1 MGRQVRDTNHNPH
14 RRALIVCFTQT
25 GKSWAQP
32 FCALLVVLAL
42 TGCAHTKPEVRVADW
57 PEPPV
62 LNRPELPV
70 LDITKDMDPGTIIQ
84 LHRETIKRLQA
95 WGLELEAALNA
106 YRKKQ

>member
-1 MGRQVRDTNHNPH
+1 
-14 RRALIVCFTQT
+14 
-25 GKSWAQP
+25 
-32 FCALLVVLAL
+32 
-42 TGCAHTKPEVRVADW
+42 VAEW

-62 LNRPELPV
+62 VNRPELPV

-106 YRKKQ
+106 YRKKDTK

>member
-1 MGRQVRDTNHNPH
+1 MRDDNPQPH
-14 RRALIVCFTQT
+14 SGALIVCFTQT
-25 GKSWAQP
+25 GKSWRQS
-32 FCALLVVLAL
+32 FCALLLAL
-42 TGCAHTKPEVRVADW
+42 TVSGCATPPPQPRVADW

-70 LDITKDMDPGTIIQ
+70 LAITKDMDPGTVLQ

-106 YRKKQ
+106 YRKKDPK